1 MAESAPKKRKTS
13 AKKKTEPAKA
23 PKATKAAAP
32 KAPPKPKAPPE
43 PAPAPAPKVSLVDS
57 IVADSNNIALVK
69 MERDL
74 IAAVSR
80 QAKRPVSR
88 EEIYFAMVLEYK
100 KQCASYGPAAL
111 AHRLFQQLK
120 LAKRV

>member
-1 MAESAPKKRKTS
+1 MAESAPKKRRS
-13 AKKKTEPAKA
+13 VAKKKKTKKVEPVVE
-23 PKATKAAAP
+23 AAA
-32 KAPPKPKAPPE
+32 
-43 PAPAPAPKVSLVDS
+43 PAPAPAAPAPIVPAPIPEPVVSLLDS
-57 IVADSNNIALVK
+57 IVADLGSLPLVK

-74 IAAVSR
+74 IAGVSR

-88 EEIYFAMVLEYK
+88 EEVYLAMTLEYK

-120 LAKRV
+120 LVRRV

>member
-1 MAESAPKKRKTS
+1 MAESAPKKRRS
-13 AKKKTEPAKA
+13 VAKKKKTKKVEPVVE
-23 PKATKAAAP
+23 AAAP
-32 KAPPKPKAPPE
+32 APE
-43 PAPAPAPKVSLVDS
+43 PAAPAPIPAPIPAPVVSLLDS
-57 IVADSNNIALVK
+57 IVADLGSLPLVK

-74 IAAVSR
+74 IAGVSR

-88 EEIYFAMVLEYK
+88 EEVYLAMTLEYK

-120 LAKRV
+120 LVRRV

>member
-1 MAESAPKKRKTS
+1 MTKSPPKKSRAS
-13 AKKKTEPAKA
+13 AKKTVEP
-23 PKATKAAAP
+23 AAP
-32 KAPPKPKAPPE
+32 KAAPKAKAPKAPPE
-43 PAPAPAPKVSLVDS
+43 PAPAPAPAPKVSLINS
-57 IVADSNNIALVK
+57 IVADSSNIALVK

-88 EEIYFAMVLEYK
+88 EEIYFAMALEYK